1 MILQLEHRIII
12 HTKSH
17 SSRFHYD
24 VIKKKYG
31 QRAQLLFTD
40 TDSLMYEIATDDVY
54 EDMWAMKEHFDLAEY
69 PKTSCFYDPQNN
81 KVVGKMKDE
90 VKGQPILEFVGLRPK
105 MYSFLVATVK
115 DEGDIEVSCKHRCK
129 GIARAAA
136 ELLKHEDY
144 KRQLDT
150 PVENYVVN
158 RRLGSELH
166 QLYGIAVRLPP
177 PTEIAILNLLNTN
190 EIEQHYIP

>member
-54 EDMWAMKEHFDLAEY
+54 EDMWAMKEHFDIAEY

-115 DEGDIEVSCKHRCK
+115 DEGDIDFSCKHRCK

-150 PVENYVVN
+150 QVENYVVN
-158 RRLGSELH
+158 RRLRSELH

-177 PTEIAILNLLNTN
+177 PTDIALPSL
-190 EIEQHYIP
+190 